1 VQLFA
6 ASSNAAD
13 PFIVMEW
20 MAGGSWYDALGEDPP
35 PPAYQRIR
43 AARETASALAYLHHL
58 LIGIIHGDIK
68 GLNVLRAR
76 DGSSKVPNPAPT
88 ALPPPRIH
96 AAAAAVRL
104 WRRRAHDGHVIND
117 CLCRRRQKGDDASVD
132 CARGVRRGV

>member
-1 VQLFA
+1 LK
-6 ASSNAAD
+6 AAD

-20 MAGGSWYDALGEDPP
+20 MAGGSWFDALGEDPP

-76 DGSSKVPNPAPT
+76 DGSSKVPRPAHT
-88 ALPPPRIH
+88 VLPPPCIH
-96 AAAAAVRL
+96 AAAAAGVRL
-104 WRRRAHDGHVIND
+104 WWRRAHDGHIIHD
-117 CLCRRRQKGDDASVD
+117 GIRRRQDGDDASVV
-132 CARGVRRGV
+132 CARAVHWRL

>member
-1 VQLFA
+1 MQIFS
-6 ASSNAAD
+6 ASLKAAD

-20 MAGGSWYDALGEDPP
+20 MAGGSWYDALAEDPP

-76 DGSSKVPNPAPT
+76 DGSSKVP
-88 ALPPPRIH
+88 
-96 AAAAAVRL
+96 AAASAALSSRTAHLISVVRL
-104 WRRRAHDGHVIND
+104 WWRCYCYGHQCNDGV
-117 CLCRRRQKGDDASVD
+117 CWRRQDGDHSCMV
-132 CARGVRRGV
+132 CARAAHWQL